1 MVKLRNLNLPEFDK
15 NRRIDEQKALVFD
28 QKCRYDIIL
37 GADFLTKSGI
47 DIVYSTG
54 TIECFENVLPMR
66 EAHKTNNAEYL
77 AMADA
82 YMMQT

>member
-1 MVKLRNLNLPEFDK
+1 MVHLRNLKLPEFDK

-37 GADFLTKSGI
+37 GSDFLTKLGI
-47 DIVYSTG
+47 DILYSTV
-54 TIECFENVLPMR
+54 TMEWFETVLPMR
-66 EAHKTNNAEYL
+66 EPHKVNNTEYL

-82 YMMQT
+82 